1 MARVVG
7 VQQKKLREEEHFL
20 TGLSFPPDNLRSSL
34 ERTMEEAH
42 YKLLRLI
49 ESRPQLTQ
57 RQLAH
62 ELGMSLGK
70 INYCVNALIEKG
82 WIKARNFRNNNHK
95 LAYAYLLTPR
105 GIEQKAAITLHFLR
119 RKVSEYEMLRKEIAQ
134 LQREV
139 DELPEPKPR

>member
-1 MARVVG
+1 M
-7 VQQKKLREEEHFL
+7 
-20 TGLSFPPDNLRSSL
+20 D
-34 ERTMEEAH
+34 EAH

-70 INYCVNALIEKG
+70 INYCVKALIDKG
-82 WIKARNFRNNNHK
+82 WIKARNFRNSSNK

-105 GIEQKAAITLHFLR
+105 GIEQKAEITLHFLR
-119 RKVSEYEMLRKEIAQ
+119 RKVSEYETLRKEIAQ
-134 LQREV
+134 LRREV
-139 DELPEPKPR
+139 DGLPEHKPQ

>member
-1 MARVVG
+1 
-7 VQQKKLREEEHFL
+7 
-20 TGLSFPPDNLRSSL
+20 
-34 ERTMEEAH
+34 MEEAH

-70 INYCVNALIEKG
+70 INYCVHALIDKG
-82 WIKARNFRNNNHK
+82 WIKARNFRNSSNK

-105 GIEQKAAITLHFLR
+105 GMEQKAAIAVHFLR
-119 RKVSEYEMLRKEIAQ
+119 RKVSEYETLKKEIAQ
-134 LQREV
+134 LRREV
-139 DELPEPKPR
+139 DGLPEHKPQ

>member
-1 MARVVG
+1 
-7 VQQKKLREEEHFL
+7 
-20 TGLSFPPDNLRSSL
+20 
-34 ERTMEEAH
+34 MEEAH

-57 RQLAH
+57 RQLAR

-95 LAYAYLLTPR
+95 LSYAYLLTPR
-105 GIEQKAAITLHFLR
+105 GIEQKAVITLHFLR
-119 RKVSEYEMLRKEIAQ
+119 QKVSEYEMLRKEIAQ

-139 DELPEPKPR
+139 DELPEQKPR

>member
-1 MARVVG
+1 MACLDR
-7 VQQKKLREEEHFL
+7 L
-20 TGLSFPPDNLRSSL
+20 TPPSDNLCSCL
-34 ERTMEEAH
+34 EHIMDEAH

-70 INYCVNALIEKG
+70 INYCVHALIDKG
-82 WIKARNFRNNNHK
+82 WIKARNFRNSSNK

-105 GIEQKAAITLHFLR
+105 GIEQKAAVTVHFLR
-119 RKVSEYEMLRKEIAQ
+119 RKVSEYETLRKEIRA
-134 LQREV
+134 LRREV
-139 DELPEPKPR
+139 DEWPEHKPQ